1 MYAEV
6 CGLNLFLNRTTTRN
20 ISSNSTETTK
30 NTQSVESKE
39 GVWIVTSIVVLAVIC
54 IPVIVVYFRRKMKG
68 LCIIT
73 MYFSLYTTNASGF
86 KSFILMFICILEYH
100 HLSKT
105 VTFFLYSLNF
115 FLLKKSWLFNLT
127 DYKVHVHVLFCTEVL
142 HLNINSFE

>member
-1 MYAEV
+1 MYAEG

-30 NTQSVESKE
+30 NTQSEESKE
-39 GVWIVTSIVVLAVIC
+39 WVWIVTSIVVLAVIC

-73 MYFSLYTTNASGF
+73 MYFSLYTTNTSGF
-86 KSFILMFICILEYH
+86 KSFILMFICILQYH
-100 HLSKT
+100 HLSKK
-105 VTFFLYSLNF
+105 VTLFNF

-127 DYKVHVHVLFCTEVL
+127 DYKVHVLFCTEVL
-142 HLNINSFE
+142 HLNINSFK